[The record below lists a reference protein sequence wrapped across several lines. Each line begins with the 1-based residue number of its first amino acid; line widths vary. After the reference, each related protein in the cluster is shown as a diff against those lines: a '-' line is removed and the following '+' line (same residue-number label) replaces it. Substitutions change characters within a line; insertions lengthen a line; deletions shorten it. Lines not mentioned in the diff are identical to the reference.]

1 MSKVITA
8 KEIVSKFNLS
18 YQVINR
24 YTNAGLLQVVSKK
37 GNIRMYDQLITE
49 KRLKQILELIN
60 EGYPF
65 VLIRK
70 KIIGI

>member
-8 KEIVSKFNLS
+8 KEIVRKFNLS

-37 GNIRMYDQLITE
+37 GNIRMYDRLLTE
-49 KRLKQILELIN
+49 KRLKQVLGLIN

-70 KIIGI
+70 KIIGV

>member
-8 KEIVSKFNLS
+8 KEIVRKFNLS

-37 GNIRMYDQLITE
+37 GNIRMYDRLLTE
-49 KRLKQILELIN
+49 KRLKQVLGLIN

-65 VLIRK
+65 MLMRK

>member
-1 MSKVITA
+1 MGKVITA
-8 KEIVSKFNLS
+8 KEIASKFNLS

-37 GNIRMYDQLITE
+37 GNLHMYDFLLTE
-49 KRLKQILELIN
+49 KRLKQILESIN

>member
-8 KEIVSKFNLS
+8 KEIASRFNLS

>member
-1 MSKVITA
+1 MDKVITA
-8 KEIVSKFNLS
+8 KEISSKFNLS

-37 GNIRMYDQLITE
+37 GNIRMYDRLLTE

>member
-1 MSKVITA
+1 MSKIITA
-8 KEIVSKFNLS
+8 KEIASKFSLS

-37 GNIRMYDQLITE
+37 GNIRIYNRPEVE
-49 KRLKQILELIN
+49 KRLKQILALIK

-70 KIIGI
+70 KLIGI